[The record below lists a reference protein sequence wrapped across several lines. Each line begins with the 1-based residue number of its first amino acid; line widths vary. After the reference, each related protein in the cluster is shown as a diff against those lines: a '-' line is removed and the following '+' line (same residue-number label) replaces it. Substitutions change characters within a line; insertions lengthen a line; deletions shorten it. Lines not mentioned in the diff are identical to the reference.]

1 MSKTKIFCF
10 GFGQVAESFINKLIN
25 EKKDFD
31 LSVTSR
37 QETHQ
42 IEFRNHIK
50 INSYQFTDN
59 KFDNSIKKKI
69 EEADYILVSIPPI
82 NGEDIVADYLD
93 TNLKEIINC
102 KWITYLSATSV
113 YGDHKGDWV
122 NEDSSTQ
129 PTSDNGINRLEAE
142 KKWKSLSNKKNYPIQ
157 IFRLAGIYS
166 NEFNILKRLKAGK
179 VKVVDKKNHFFSRVH
194 VDDIANIL
202 FKSLDNFKNN
212 EIYNICDDKPASQIE
227 VAAYGAKL
235 LKLEKPN
242 SVKLEELESEMLQ
255 NFYKDSK
262 KVDNKK
268 MKTFFKYDL
277 KYPTYKEGLNYIFNN
292 GL

>member
-1 MSKTKIFCF
+1 MSKTKVFCF

-42 IEFRNHIK
+42 IEFNKIK
-50 INSYQFTDN
+50 INSYQFTED
-59 KFDNSIKKKI
+59 KFDNSIKKII

-82 NGEDIVADYLD
+82 NGKDIVANYID
-93 TNLKEIINC
+93 TNLKKINC

-122 NEDSSTQ
+122 NEESATQ
-129 PTSDNGINRLEAE
+129 PTSDNGISRLEAE
-142 KKWKSLSNKKNYPIQ
+142 KNWKNLSNKKNYPLQ

-166 NEFNILKRLKAGK
+166 NEFNILKRLKTGK
-179 VKVVDKKNHFFSRVH
+179 VQIVDKKNHFFSRIH
-194 VDDIANIL
+194 VEDIAYIL

-242 SVKLEELESEMLQ
+242 SVKLEEIESEMLR

-268 MKTFFKYDL
+268 MKEFFNHKL
-277 KYPTYKEGLNYIFNN
+277 KYPTYVEGLNYILNN
-292 GL
+292 TF

>member
-1 MSKTKIFCF
+1 MSKLKVFCF
-10 GFGQVAESFINKLIN
+10 GFGQVAESFVNKLIQ
-25 EKKDFD
+25 EKKIFD
-31 LSVTSR
+31 LSITSR

-42 IEFRNHIK
+42 IEFNRIK
-50 INSYQFTDN
+50 INSYQFTN
-59 KFDNSIKKKI
+59 EKFDSSITAKLQ
-69 EEADYILVSIPPI
+69 EADCILISIPPI
-82 NGEDIVADYLD
+82 EGKDIVANFLD
-93 TNLKEIINC
+93 TNQKNIANC

-113 YGDHKGDWV
+113 YGDHKGNWV
-122 NEDSSTQ
+122 NENSTTK
-129 PTSDNGINRLEAE
+129 PTSANGLSRLEAE
-142 KKWKSLSNKKNYPIQ
+142 KTWISLSNKKNYPLQ

-166 NEFNILKRLKAGK
+166 NEFNILKRLKTGK
-179 VKVVDKKNHFFSRVH
+179 VQIVDKKNHFFSRIH
-194 VDDIANIL
+194 VEDIANIL

-212 EIYNICDDKPASQIE
+212 EIYNICDDKPAPQIE

-235 LKLEKPN
+235 LKLEKPH
-242 SVKLEELESEMLQ
+242 SVKLEEIESEILQ

-277 KYPTYKEGLNYIFNN
+277 KYPSYKEGLNHIFNN

>member
-1 MSKTKIFCF
+1 MSKTKVFCF

-42 IEFRNHIK
+42 IEFNNIK
-50 INSYQFTDN
+50 INSYHFTDN
-59 KFDNSIKKKI
+59 KFDDSIKKKV

-82 NGEDIVADYLD
+82 DGKDIVANYLD
-93 TNLKEIINC
+93 INLKKTINC

-122 NEDSSTQ
+122 NEDSATQ
-129 PTSDNGINRLEAE
+129 PTSDNGISRLEAE
-142 KKWKSLSNKKNYPIQ
+142 KNWKSLSNKKNYPLQ

-166 NEFNILKRLKAGK
+166 NEFNILNRLKTGK
-179 VKVVDKKNHFFSRVH
+179 VQIVDKKNHFFSRIH

-227 VAAYGAKL
+227 VVAYGAKL

-242 SVKLEELESEMLQ
+242 SVKLEEVESEMLR
-255 NFYKDSK
+255 NFYKDSI
-262 KVDNKK
+262 KVDNIKIK
-268 MKTFFKYDL
+268 EFFNHKL
-277 KYPTYKEGLNYIFNN
+277 KYPTYVEGLNYIFNN
-292 GL
+292 TF